1 MNESQTA
8 KGHIKVI

>member
-1 MNESQTA
+1 MSHSMLS